1 MEHRKLTKKE
11 KWAIGGGAAVIA
23 LAVMVTLYEKHA
35 QAAQNNSVPLG
46 NAPSG
51 GGGGNSSGATG
62 DYNTTTSD
70 QAAGTT
76 SDQTAG
82 SSDQGGAST
91 SDGGAGTG
99 G

>member
-51 GGGGNSSGATG
+51 GGGGGNSSGATG
-62 DYNTTTSD
+62 D

-91 SDGGAGTG
+91 SDGDAGAGG
-99 G
+99 

>member
-51 GGGGNSSGATG
+51 GGGGGNSSGATG

-76 SDQTAG
+76 SDP
-82 SSDQGGAST
+82 T
-91 SDGGAGTG
+91 SDGDAGAGG
-99 G
+99 

>member
-62 DYNTTTSD
+62 D

-76 SDQTAG
+76 SDQAVGTT
-82 SSDQGGAST
+82 SDPT
-91 SDGGAGTG
+91 SDGDAGAGG
-99 G
+99 

>member
-23 LAVMVTLYEKHA
+23 LA
-35 QAAQNNSVPLG
+35 
-46 NAPSG
+46 
-51 GGGGNSSGATG
+51 
-62 DYNTTTSD
+62 
-70 QAAGTT
+70 

-91 SDGGAGTG
+91 SDGDAGAGG
-99 G
+99 

>member
-91 SDGGAGTG
+91 SDGDAGAGG
-99 G
+99 

>member
-62 DYNTTTSD
+62 DK
-70 QAAGTT
+70 AAGTT

-91 SDGGAGTG
+91 SDGDAGAGG
-99 G
+99 